1 MSSLLSRLPSASS
14 SKLMVMDSS
23 GIRLRM
29 LRIKPSFIVVRRDA
43 GSCRLL
49 KHGQGRRHNTVGQVW
64 QGSVCVTNALRRFWP
79 KQGSVCTHE
88 AALVGGALGVTSSDE
103 EENREEVDEDTLPLA
118 RLELVLRAAAGAGA
132 LATGVSLSSASMS
145 SMVSLPISCFLV
157 MMGAGLGAGFTAT
170 AAATLPDLRLASE
183 SVPDLLLMLMLRLLL
198 ALAPSKPMQQGEGRA
213 RCSWSASNEQMCDC
227 SAVCPVPQE
236 LGPHIGRGH
245 SIR

>member
-23 GIRLRM
+23 GIRLRV
-29 LRIKPSFIVVRRDA
+29 LRIKSPFIVVRRDA

-49 KHGQGRRHNTVGQVW
+49 KHGQGRRHDSVGQGW
-64 QGSVCVTNALRRFWP
+64 QGSVCVTSALGRFWP

-103 EENREEVDEDTLPLA
+103 EENREEVDEDALPLA
-118 RLELVLRAAAGAGA
+118 RLELVLRAAAGV

-157 MMGAGLGAGFTAT
+157 MMGAGLGAGLAAT

-183 SVPDLLLMLMLRLLL
+183 SVPDLLLQLLLRLLL
-198 ALAPSKPMQQGEGRA
+198 PLAQSKPMQ
-213 RCSWSASNEQMCDC
+213 
-227 SAVCPVPQE
+227 
-236 LGPHIGRGH
+236 
-245 SIR
+245 